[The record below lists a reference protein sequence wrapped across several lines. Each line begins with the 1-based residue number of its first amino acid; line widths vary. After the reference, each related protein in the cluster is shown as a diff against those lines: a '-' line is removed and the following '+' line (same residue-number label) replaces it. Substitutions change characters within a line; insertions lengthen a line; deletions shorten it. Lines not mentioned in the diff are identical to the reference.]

1 MGILKTISCMII
13 SLLPIVSANVCRIV
27 SLSGGGSHGAFEA
40 GVLSNLVSQPGWVP
54 WDVHT
59 GVSAGSL
66 GILGLTKTDHEENM
80 QRVRGIWEV
89 TKTFDII
96 EPLAS
101 KNSLSGNSK
110 VRRLISETINDL
122 TGDPSPG
129 RFLVGVTDLVG
140 GEFLVLPI
148 DTRSPEHN
156 YVLAST
162 SIPVIFP
169 PEPILYNGRYLI
181 AADGGLQKNE
191 IFLSSLSYCDP
202 SSTSYEMDL
211 ILANYMTLEDSKGP
225 WDLYH
230 ILVRSIGIIMND
242 FNNIYRKSVMEC
254 SRETPRGLHLT
265 VNVHM
270 PPSPIN
276 IGVLDFNE
284 GAYMWGLGRYNVS
297 TSVYHC

>member
-1 MGILKTISCMII
+1 MLGT
-13 SLLPIVSANVCRIV
+13 LLAAICFIPLVSANICRIV

-40 GVLSNLVSQPGWVP
+40 GVLTNLISQPDWIP

-66 GILGLTKTDHEENM
+66 GVLGLTKTNYEENM
-80 QRVRGIWEV
+80 QKVRAIWEV
-89 TKTFDII
+89 TTTRDII

-122 TGDPSPG
+122 TGDPAPG
-129 RFLVGVTDLVG
+129 RFMVGVTDLIG
-140 GEFLVLPI
+140 GDFVALPL
-148 DTRSPEHN
+148 DTTSVNHN

-162 SIPVIFP
+162 SIPLVFP
-169 PEPILYNGRYLI
+169 PEPLSYMGREMM

-191 IFLSSLSYCDP
+191 FFLSSLSYCDP
-202 SSTSYEMDL
+202 SSTVYEMDL
-211 ILANYMTLEDSKGP
+211 IMANYMTLEDSKGP

-230 ILVRSIGIIMND
+230 ILTRSIGIILND
-242 FNNIYRKSVMEC
+242 FNNIYHKSVLEC
-254 SRETPRGLHLT
+254 SQENPGGLHLT
-265 VNVHM
+265 VRVHM

-276 IGVLDFNE
+276 IGVLDFNK
-284 GAYMWGLGRYNVS
+284 GSYMWSLGRYNVS

>member
-1 MGILKTISCMII
+1 MKFVTLLVVSC
-13 SLLPIVSANVCRIV
+13 LPIVSSAGVCRIL

-40 GVLSNLVSQPGWVP
+40 GVLSNLVSQENWVP

-66 GILGLTKTDHEENM
+66 GILGLTKTNYEENLEK
-80 QRVRGIWEV
+80 VRGIWEV
-89 TKTFDII
+89 TTTFDVI

-101 KNSLSGNSK
+101 RNSLSGNSK

-129 RFLVGVTDLVG
+129 RFVVGVTDLIG
-140 GEFLVLPI
+140 GDFVALPLN
-148 DTRSPEHN
+148 TRSPEHN

-162 SIPVIFP
+162 SIPLVFP
-169 PEPILYNGRYLI
+169 PEPLSYNGRTMM

-191 IFLSSLSYCDP
+191 FFLSSLSYCEP
-202 SSTSYEMDL
+202 SSTNYEMDL

-242 FNNIYRKSVMEC
+242 FNNIYHKSVMEC
-254 SRETPRGLHLT
+254 AQETPGGLHLK

-270 PPSPIN
+270 PPFPIN
-276 IGVLDFNE
+276 VGVLDFDQ
-284 GAYMWGLGRYNVS
+284 GAYMWELGRYNVS
-297 TSVYHC
+297 TTVYHC

>member
-1 MGILKTISCMII
+1 MLKSVALLVISV
-13 SLLPIVSANVCRIV
+13 LPVVSAGICRIL

-40 GVLSNLVSQPGWVP
+40 GVLSNLISQSTWVP

-66 GILGLTKTDHEENM
+66 GILGLTKTNYEENLEK
-80 QRVRGIWEV
+80 VRGIWEV
-89 TKTFDII
+89 TTTFDVI

-122 TGDPSPG
+122 TGLPSPG
-129 RFLVGVTDLVG
+129 RFVVGVTDLIVG
-140 GEFLVLPI
+140 DFVALPLN
-148 DTRSPEHN
+148 TRALEHN

-162 SIPVIFP
+162 SIPVVFP
-169 PEPILYNGRYLI
+169 PEPLVYNGRDML

-191 IFLSSLSYCDP
+191 FFQSALSYCDP
-202 SSTSYEMDL
+202 TSTSYEMDL
-211 ILANYMTLEDSKGP
+211 VLANYMTLEDSKGP

-230 ILVRSIGIIMND
+230 ILTRSIGIIMND
-242 FNNIYRKSVMEC
+242 FNNIYHKSVLEC
-254 SRETPRGLHLT
+254 AQETPGGLHLT
-265 VNVHM
+265 VRVHM

-276 IGVLDFNE
+276 IGVLDFNQ
-284 GAYMWGLGRYNVS
+284 GAYMWELGRYNAT